1 LEIRTALDHDARR
14 IAELFTQLAYAA
26 TSDELAARLLRLLRH
41 PDIEVLVAHDDGAVQ
56 GVLVLHMLH
65 PLHVAQPW
73 AVVSALVVDEQRRS
87 HGTGAA
93 LMAAAEAAAATRGCA
108 HVELTC
114 SAGRTRAHTFYE
126 TQGYDEVRKRFL
138 KKLPSPGDA

>member
-1 LEIRTALDHDARR
+1 MEIRTALDHDASR

-26 TSDELAARLLRLLRH
+26 TSAELAARLLRLLRH
-41 PDIEVLVAHDDGAVQ
+41 PDIEVLVANDSSGVQ
-56 GVLVLHMLH
+56 GVLVLHVLH

-73 AVVSALVVDEQRRS
+73 GVVTALVIDEQRRS

-93 LMAAAEAAAATRGCA
+93 LMAAAEEAAAKRGCA
-108 HVELTC
+108 HVELSC
-114 SAGRTRAHTFYE
+114 SAARTRAHTFYE

-138 KKLPSPGDA
+138 KKLPSPGNA